1 MPCREHFVEFDK
13 HDEAMMRYI
22 SNEFSSTLV
31 QASSLENQ
39 VERLIL
45 LDETMDEGKPFF
57 KVSTTTFPTL
67 NRRYLVPCVC
77 VCVSGTTRYIGSFVA
92 NDTIATKKNQAPSPQ
107 NRRQLKRVMSMRL
120 LQAPGMRRNKKAD
133 FQRWD
138 FMYFPENCSVEEILD
153 ICIRILEV
161 ALA

>member
-77 VCVSGTTRYIGSFVA
+77 VCVRD
-92 NDTIATKKNQAPSPQ
+92 DTVYRKFCGQRHHRHEKEPSTISPESSSIEARDVNAFIASAGYETKQEGRLPTVGFHVFPRELLS
-107 NRRQLKRVMSMRL
+107 RRDSRHLHTNS
-120 LQAPGMRRNKKAD
+120 
-133 FQRWD
+133 
-138 FMYFPENCSVEEILD
+138 
-153 ICIRILEV
+153 
-161 ALA
+161 